1 MYAYLKSTLPIEML
15 RDDLPGTERHS
26 TLKRVRIGTER
37 HSTLK
42 RVRIGTERHRY
53 MQVSD

>member
-42 RVRIGTERHRY
+42 RVRIGTERHRN